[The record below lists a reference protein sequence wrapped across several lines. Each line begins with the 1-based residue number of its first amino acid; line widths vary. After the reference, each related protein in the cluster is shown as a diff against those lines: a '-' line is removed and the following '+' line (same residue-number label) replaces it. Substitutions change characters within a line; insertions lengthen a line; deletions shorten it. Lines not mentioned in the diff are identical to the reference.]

1 MIVKFILLIIFVW
14 LGIRIYQALKL
25 KKQGKIILEKP
36 EDMVRCEKCGLHVP
50 VNEAIKHNNKLY
62 CSPDHAHTEE

>member
-25 KKQGKIILEKP
+25 KKQRKIILEKSK
-36 EDMVRCEKCGLHVP
+36 DMVRCEKCGLHVP
-50 VNEAIKHNNKLY
+50 VNEATKLNNKLY
-62 CSPDHAHTEE
+62 CSPDHAHSEE